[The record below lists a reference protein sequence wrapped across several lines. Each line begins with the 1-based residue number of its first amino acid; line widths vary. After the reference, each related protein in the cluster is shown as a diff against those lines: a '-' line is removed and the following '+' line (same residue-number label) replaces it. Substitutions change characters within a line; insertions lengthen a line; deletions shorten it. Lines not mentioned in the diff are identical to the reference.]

1 MANVYLVFCL
11 EDLLSLFMQ
20 IISLELLFLSF
31 YLSLSAEYISEQ
43 ALKINVQWISSL
55 TKWGWKK
62 SEDRLFL
69 IEQICWSIMSRNY
82 SLRLQLKV
90 LPNKDRSYNFP
101 EPISTVQPFVHL

>member
-43 ALKINVQWISSL
+43 ALKINVQ
-55 TKWGWKK
+55 
-62 SEDRLFL
+62 
-69 IEQICWSIMSRNY
+69 
-82 SLRLQLKV
+82 
-90 LPNKDRSYNFP
+90 
-101 EPISTVQPFVHL
+101 